1 MKQGTSPDSETASEW
16 CPPQTTDL
24 TLTDRSASTSRLAH
38 DQMDDLHCLFP
49 KNRFSKAFFWR
60 CSPEMFSRFSECV
73 KVWWPWHRYDWKIP
87 ELQGV
92 QMFFQLCKARKRY
105 LSLTETDEKM
115 DTSAANPAFK
125 DLRVHEFCAIA
136 TIYKMGKY
144 VKWHN
149 QSKMPLVVNE
159 RAGRPRSFT
168 DCLRRR
174 RCRLR
179 GSSSASDVA
188 SRNELKPINR
198 FQLVPRF
205 QNEKHVWKFIPARV
219 CHVSRMTPTR
229 ASTEGWHE

>member
-1 MKQGTSPDSETASEW
+1 
-16 CPPQTTDL
+16 
-24 TLTDRSASTSRLAH
+24 
-38 DQMDDLHCLFP
+38 
-49 KNRFSKAFFWR
+49 
-60 CSPEMFSRFSECV
+60 
-73 KVWWPWHRYDWKIP
+73 
-87 ELQGV
+87 
-92 QMFFQLCKARKRY
+92 MFFQLCKARKRY

-188 SRNELKPINR
+188 SRNTTGFIRGKVEMTNR
-198 FQLVPRF
+198 GPTTCSV
-205 QNEKHVWKFIPARV
+205 
-219 CHVSRMTPTR
+219 TPSQQALLSSEAFPCDAR
-229 ASTEGWHE
+229 ASRRHIAFQFNRIQKHLIPSSRLTIGWGRAQ